1 MSGENHFSRRE
12 GANVERNVI
21 ELLTID
27 EAAELLKLK
36 KSRLRKAI
44 FRREVKFV
52 KLGALIRFRRAHLIE
67 WIEKGTM
74 ESVTA

>member
-1 MSGENHFSRRE
+1 MSGGNHFSRME
-12 GANVERNVI
+12 GTNVERNVI

-27 EAAELLKLK
+27 EAAAILKVK

-52 KLGALIRFRRAHLIE
+52 KLGALVRFKRAHLIE
-67 WIEKGTM
+67 WIEKNTREPVG
-74 ESVTA
+74 A

>member
-1 MSGENHFSRRE
+1 M
-12 GANVERNVI
+12 ERNVI
-21 ELLTID
+21 DLLTID

-52 KLGALIRFRRAHLIE
+52 KLGALVRFKRAHLIE

-74 ESVTA
+74 GPASA

>member
-1 MSGENHFSRRE
+1 M
-12 GANVERNVI
+12 ERNVI

-52 KLGALIRFRRAHLIE
+52 KLGALIRFKRAHLME
-67 WIEKGTM
+67 WIEKSTM
-74 ESVTA
+74 GPASA

>member
-1 MSGENHFSRRE
+1 M
-12 GANVERNVI
+12 ERNVI
-21 ELLTID
+21 ELFTID
-27 EAAELLKLK
+27 EAAELLKVK

-52 KLGALIRFRRAHLIE
+52 KLGALIRFKRAHLIE

-74 ESVTA
+74 GPASA

>member
-1 MSGENHFSRRE
+1 MEKNG
-12 GANVERNVI
+12 I

-27 EAAELLKLK
+27 ESAELLKVK

-52 KLGALIRFRRAHLIE
+52 KLGALIRFKRAHLLE

-74 ESVTA
+74 EPVTA